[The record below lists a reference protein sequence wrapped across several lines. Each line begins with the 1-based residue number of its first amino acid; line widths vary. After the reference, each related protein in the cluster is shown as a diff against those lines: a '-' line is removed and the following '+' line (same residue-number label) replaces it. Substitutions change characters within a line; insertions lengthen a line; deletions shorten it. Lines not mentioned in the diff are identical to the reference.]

1 MAAGF
6 MRAYEE
12 ARKQL
17 PFIMGQENML
27 AGRSWV
33 SLPLTTNPISWV
45 RKVSSRFYLKRK
57 KPLCSNQSLSSDKR
71 LVIFQIS
78 LLI

>member
-12 ARKQL
+12 AGKQL

-27 AGRSWV
+27 AGRSWFPP
-33 SLPLTTNPISWV
+33 PLTTNSISWV

-57 KPLCSNQSLSSDKR
+57 EPLYSNRNLSSDKR
-71 LVIFQIS
+71 LVVFQIS